1 MKNILK
7 NFKWVFCKDFILFC
21 YLKFLIMI
29 NLEYFLLIEMLRLYW
44 RENVVNYV
52 YVFYCGNLFV
62 VLMEKFMLM
71 IVLLNVSMFF
81 FNLYVFELIIIF
93 FLKKNFLKI
102 DKYNFLFIFFLLF

>member
-1 MKNILK
+1 
-7 NFKWVFCKDFILFC
+7 
-21 YLKFLIMI
+21 
-29 NLEYFLLIEMLRLYW
+29 MLRLYW

-81 FNLYVFELIIIF
+81 FNLYVFELII
-93 FLKKNFLKI
+93 KKKKFLKI
-102 DKYNFLFIFFLLF
+102 DKYNILFIFFLLF